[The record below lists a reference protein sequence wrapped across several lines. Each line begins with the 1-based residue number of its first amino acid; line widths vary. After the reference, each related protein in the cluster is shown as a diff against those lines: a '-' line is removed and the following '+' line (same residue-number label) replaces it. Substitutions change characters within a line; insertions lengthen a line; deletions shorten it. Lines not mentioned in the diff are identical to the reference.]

1 MDLKVLL
8 FDEWGLQPT
17 QISPI
22 EEGLINHTWLVRTTT
37 SNFILQKINAHVF
50 NEPALLQ
57 RQLEGLSKAVI
68 LPKLIPLQ
76 FLPTKS
82 GTTFFEFENQ
92 YYRLVAAITP
102 SRTLNSVTVEN
113 SKLAAAALLEFH
125 AALGQIDAQH
135 WKAPI
140 SGFLD
145 VGLRLKVYQDTIR
158 NIDSDRK
165 LKASSAIK
173 LLEENWTFLTDWQDF
188 LEQAPQVLIHA
199 DPKLGNY
206 LFDSNGQKV
215 RALIDWDTIQ
225 LGSPF
230 YDYGDMIRSFCSRG
244 EDADPEQPLFREEIF
259 EVLLET
265 FQLDD
270 VKIFTAACGVI
281 LVQAL
286 RFLTDYLQND
296 IYYKVKDEQHNLR
309 RALNQL
315 RLAEE
320 LKANWFTTRRP
331 TR

>member
-8 FDEWGLQPT
+8 YEEWGLQST

-22 EEGLINHTWLVRTTT
+22 EEGLINNTWLVRTTT
-37 SNFILQKINAHVF
+37 SNFILQQINAHVF
-50 NEPALLQ
+50 KEPALLQ
-57 RQLEGLSKAVI
+57 QQLQGLSKAII

-76 FLPTKS
+76 FILTKS
-82 GTTFFEFENQ
+82 GTTSYTFNNEC
-92 YYRLVAAITP
+92 YRLVAAITP
-102 SRTLNSVTVEN
+102 SRTLTTVTTQN

-125 AALGQIDAQH
+125 AALTHIDAKAWQ
-135 WKAPI
+135 API

-145 VGLRLKVYQDTIR
+145 VGLRLKAYRDAMSNTV
-158 NIDSDRK
+158 SERK
-165 LKASSAIK
+165 TKASSAIK
-173 LLEENWTFLTDWQDF
+173 LLDDNWTFLTDWQDF
-188 LEQAPQVLIHA
+188 LEQAPKVLIHA
-199 DPKLGNY
+199 DPKLGNF
-206 LFDSNGQKV
+206 LFHPNGNQV

-230 YDYGDMIRSFCSRG
+230 YDYGDMIRSFCSWG

-265 FQLDD
+265 IQLDE

-286 RFLTDYLQND
+286 RFLTDYLQDD

-320 LKANWFTTRRP
+320 LKAYWFTTRRP
-331 TR
+331 IH

>member
-8 FDEWGLQPT
+8 FQEWGLQPT

-50 NEPALLQ
+50 KEPAHLQ
-57 RQLEGLSKAVI
+57 QQLQGLSKAVI

-82 GTTFFEFENQ
+82 GTTCLEFENQ
-92 YYRLVAAITP
+92 YYRLAAAITP
-102 SRTLNSVTVEN
+102 SRTLTMVTTEN

-125 AALGQIDAQH
+125 AALTRIDAQT
-135 WKAPI
+135 WQAPI

-145 VGLRLKVYQDTIR
+145 VGLRLQTYQDALR
-158 NIDSDRK
+158 NTDSERR
-165 LKASSAIK
+165 LKATEAIA
-173 LLEENWTFLTDWQDF
+173 LLEQNWSSLTDWQLF
-188 LEQAPQVLIHA
+188 LEKAPKVLIHA
-199 DPKLGNY
+199 DPKLSNFLFHPSGN
-206 LFDSNGQKV
+206 QV

-230 YDYGDMIRSFCSRG
+230 YDYGDMLRSYCSLG
-244 EDADPEQPLFREEIF
+244 EDVPEGKPLFREEIF
-259 EVLLET
+259 EALLESL
-265 FQLDD
+265 QLDE

-286 RFLTDYLQND
+286 RFLTDYLQYD
-296 IYYKVKDEQHNLR
+296 VYYKIKDEQHNLR
-309 RALNQL
+309 RAFNQL

-320 LKANWFTTRRP
+320 LKAYWFTTRKPIR
-331 TR
+331 

>member
-1 MDLKVLL
+1 MELKALL
-8 FDEWGLQPT
+8 FEEWGLQPT
-17 QISPI
+17 HISPI

-37 SNFILQKINAHVF
+37 ANFILQKINAHVF

-57 RQLEGLSKAVI
+57 LQLEGFSKAVI

-76 FLPTKS
+76 FLPTKA
-82 GTTFFEFENQ
+82 GTTCFAFENQ

-173 LLEENWTFLTDWQDF
+173 LLEDNWTFLTDWQDF
-188 LEQAPQVLIHA
+188 LEKAPKVLIHA
-199 DPKLGNY
+199 DPKLGNF
-206 LFDSNGQKV
+206 LFHPNGNQV

-230 YDYGDMIRSFCSRG
+230 YDYGDMMRSYCSFG
-244 EDADPEQPLFREEIF
+244 EDVPEGKPLFREEIF

-265 FQLDD
+265 FQLDE

-315 RLAEE
+315 HLAEE
-320 LKANWFTTRRP
+320 LKQYWFTTRKP

>member
-8 FDEWGLQPT
+8 FEEWGLQPT
-17 QISPI
+17 QISAI
-22 EEGLINHTWLVRTTT
+22 EEGLINHTWLVRTST

-50 NEPALLQ
+50 KEPALLQ
-57 RQLEGLSKAVI
+57 QQLERLSKAVI
-68 LPKLIPLQ
+68 LTKLIPLQ
-76 FLPTKS
+76 FLPTRS
-82 GTTFFEFENQ
+82 GSTCFAFENQ
-92 YYRLVAAITP
+92 NYRLVAAITP
-102 SRTLNSVTVEN
+102 SRTLANATIEN

-145 VGLRLKVYQDTIR
+145 VGLRLEAYRETVSNTFTE
-158 NIDSDRK
+158 RK
-165 LKASSAIK
+165 ATASEAIA
-173 LLEENWTFLTDWQDF
+173 LLEKNWSLLTNWQDF

-206 LFDSNGQKV
+206 LFDLNGQKV

-230 YDYGDMIRSFCSRG
+230 YDYGDMIRSFCSKG
-244 EDADPEQPLFREEIF
+244 EDADPDQPLFREEIF
-259 EVLLET
+259 EALLET
-265 FQLDD
+265 FQLED

-296 IYYKVKDEQHNLR
+296 TYYKVKDVQHNLR

-320 LKANWFTTRRP
+320 LQTYWFTTRRP
-331 TR
+331 TH

>member
-8 FDEWGLQPT
+8 FQEWGLQPT
-17 QISPI
+17 HISPI
-22 EEGLINHTWLVRTTT
+22 EDGLINNTWLVRTST

-50 NEPALLQ
+50 HQPLLLQ
-57 RQLEGLSKAVI
+57 EQLQGLSEAVI
-68 LPKLIPLQ
+68 LPKLIPLH
-76 FLPTKS
+76 FLPAKS
-82 GTTFFEFENQ
+82 GNTCFEFENQ

-102 SRTLNSVTVEN
+102 SKTLQNATTEN
-113 SKLAAAALLEFH
+113 SRLAAAALLEFH
-125 AALGQIDAQH
+125 AALRCIDAKA

-145 VGLRLKVYQDTIR
+145 VGQRLKAYQVTIR
-158 NIDSDRK
+158 QANSERK
-165 LKASSAIK
+165 LSAVEASAQ
-173 LLEENWTFLTDWQDF
+173 LEENWSFLTNWQEF
-188 LEQAPQVLIHA
+188 LEKAPQVLIHA

-206 LFDSNGQKV
+206 LFDPNGKTV

-244 EDADPEQPLFREEIF
+244 EDADPELPIFREDIF
-259 EVLLET
+259 EALLET
-265 FQLDD
+265 LNVNQNQ
-270 VKIFTAACGVI
+270 IFTAACGVI

-296 IYYKVKDEQHNLR
+296 VYYKVKDEQHNLR
-309 RALNQL
+309 RAKNQL

-320 LKANWFTTRRP
+320 LKAYWFTTRRP

>member
-1 MDLKVLL
+1 MDLKALL
-8 FDEWGLQPT
+8 FEEWGLQPT

-50 NEPALLQ
+50 NEPVLLQ
-57 RQLEGLSKAVI
+57 HQLHGLSKAVV
-68 LPKLIPLQ
+68 LPQLTPLQ
-76 FLPTKS
+76 FLPAKS
-82 GTTFFEFENQ
+82 GTTCFEFENQ
-92 YYRLVAAITP
+92 YFRLVAAITP
-102 SRTLNSVTVEN
+102 SRTLSTVTTEN
-113 SKLAAAALLEFH
+113 SKLAAAALLELH
-125 AALGQIDAQH
+125 TALGQIDAQH

-158 NIDSDRK
+158 NIDSDRT
-165 LKASSAIK
+165 LKASSAIQ

-206 LFDSNGQKV
+206 LFDANGKKV

-225 LGSPF
+225 LGSPY

-244 EDADPEQPLFREEIF
+244 EDAEPEQPLFRKDIF
-259 EVLLET
+259 EALLET
-265 FQLDD
+265 LNVNQSQ
-270 VKIFTAACGVI
+270 IFTAACGVI

-296 IYYKVKDEQHNLR
+296 VYYKVKDEQHNLR

-320 LKANWFTTRRP
+320 LKQYWFTTRKPIR
-331 TR
+331 